1 MSHGQE
7 LAGLSIELAASGSQI
22 SQSQFLSKA
31 DHTVILIALGKSLNG
46 FATHCVDSATSGVS
60 VELELVRATDS
71 GPNATA
77 PDSGRG
83 AVKL

>member
-46 FATHCVDSATSGVS
+46 SNI
-60 VELELVRATDS
+60 EE
-71 GPNATA
+71 
-77 PDSGRG
+77 G
-83 AVKL
+83 A